1 MKTLL
6 PKQGNELE
14 NPSIAMKRFCRR
26 LRKKLRRAHSECCD
40 RVGVT
45 DRLTKPGI
53 NVRYRESLLPTIL
66 RAERKLYIHIEYGLA
81 DVKYDF
87 KENENTNLSHGI
99 NSCSILIFRLQK

>member
-14 NPSIAMKRFCRR
+14 NPSIAMMRFCRR

-53 NVRYRESLLPTIL
+53 NGRYMGEPFTNYIKSREKIIYTYRIWFS
-66 RAERKLYIHIEYGLA
+66 R
-81 DVKYDF
+81 
-87 KENENTNLSHGI
+87 
-99 NSCSILIFRLQK
+99 C